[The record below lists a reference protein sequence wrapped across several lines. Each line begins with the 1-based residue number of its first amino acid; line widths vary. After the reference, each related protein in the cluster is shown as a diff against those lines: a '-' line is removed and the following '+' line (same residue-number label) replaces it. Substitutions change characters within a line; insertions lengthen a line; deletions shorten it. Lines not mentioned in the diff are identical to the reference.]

1 MNRMRDYFNPGNSG
15 GMPGGNGMNGG
26 GFKLPGILGKFGN
39 IINLVNMFRK
49 FLSNPV
55 GALLE
60 SGLNI
65 PSNISNNAANNPEAV
80 TNYLRSSGAMSE
92 EQYQQVSELAST
104 TQQFLN
110 GIGFGRK

>member
-1 MNRMRDYFNPGNSG
+1 MRDYFNPGGS
-15 GMPGGNGMNGG
+15 GMNNG
-26 GFKLPGILGKFGN
+26 GFKFPGILGKFVN
-39 IINLVNMFRK
+39 IMDLVNMFKK

-65 PSNISNNAANNPEAV
+65 PSNISNNVANNPEAV
-80 TNYLRSSGAMSE
+80 TNYLRSSGAMTE
-92 EQYQQVSELAST
+92 EQYQQASEFAST
-104 TQQFLN
+104 AQQFLN